1 MNKELSKYI
10 AVFCHFGKASI
21 LLSVRSSGVSIVV
34 FFDRVL
40 GAPAGTVRPSFSFS
54 FLINAES

>member
-1 MNKELSKYI
+1 MTILSPKIVEKKKQKKTMNKELSKYI

-34 FFDRVL
+34 FF
-40 GAPAGTVRPSFSFS
+40 
-54 FLINAES
+54 